1 LPLRLHPNRPG
12 HGGCD
17 ASSPFRKYLRN
28 IGDEGVAA
36 TRGSAR
42 GIETFFK
49 RSHKIIAALTVQEIP
64 AGHIAKKLADNF

>member
-1 LPLRLHPNRPG
+1 
-12 HGGCD
+12 
-17 ASSPFRKYLRN
+17 LRN